1 MMDFRDPLFSV
12 IMFFV
17 IVLISVLV
25 TIGLGKLRE
34 YLREKNLEEFL
45 KDFEYIKIENLK
57 LDEASIDALYLLA
70 KAYEKEGDFEK
81 SLKIYLWI
89 SKNIKSVEILKHIA
103 TLYYKAG
110 FLEKAK
116 KTAYQ
121 ILSTKP
127 RDVGTLKLLILI
139 DEKLNNLH
147 EIVNVLEIFE
157 ELEITLEEEKAYA
170 LFKLA
175 LRKNCNIEFCEDVR
189 SIDDIY
195 KKYPFIER
203 EYLKELFIT
212 DPKKAYETIKDDKV
226 YEYLDLYWQRDDIP
240 ENDKF
245 KNILAAKHIVKCD
258 KKAPFEIEL
267 LKQTQ
272 KNFADLEFEYI
283 CGNCKKIFPL
293 YSTRCPNCH
302 ELFKQKLLMNVVEK
316 KELKNIEF

>member
-1 MMDFRDPLFSV
+1 MDYRDPLFSV

-17 IVLISVLV
+17 IILISVLV
-25 TIGLGKLRE
+25 TIGLGKFRE
-34 YLREKNLEEFL
+34 YLREKRLEEFL

-89 SKNIKSVEILKHIA
+89 SKNIKSTEILRHIA

-121 ILSTKP
+121 ILSSKP
-127 RDVGTLKLLILI
+127 RDIDTLKLLILI
-139 DEKLNNLH
+139 DEKLDNLN

-157 ELEITLEEEKAYA
+157 ELEMPLLEEKAYA
-170 LFKLA
+170 LFKLIQ
-175 LRKNCNIEFCEDVR
+175 KNECDIDFCEEVKNIE
-189 SIDDIY
+189 DIY
-195 KKYPFIER
+195 QKYPFIKR
-203 EYLKELFIT
+203 EYLKEIFIT
-212 DPKKAYETIKDDKV
+212 NPQKAYNEINEQEV
-226 YEYLDLYWQRDDIP
+226 YEYIDLFWHRNDIP
-240 ENDKF
+240 YEDRF
-245 KNILAAKHIVKCD
+245 MNILAAKHLVKCE
-258 KKAPFEIEL
+258 KKAPFEIEV
-267 LKQTQ
+267 LKQL
-272 KNFADLEFEYI
+272 KKDFADLEFEYV
-283 CGNCKKIFPL
+283 CQNCKKLFPL

-302 ELFKQKLLMNVVEK
+302 QLFKQKVLFNVVEK

>member
-1 MMDFRDPLFSV
+1 MDYRDPLFSV

-25 TIGLGKLRE
+25 TIGLGKFRE

-57 LDEASIDALYLLA
+57 LDEASIDALFLLA

-89 SKNIKSVEILKHIA
+89 SKNIKSVEILKHI
-103 TLYYKAG
+103 TNLYYKAG

-121 ILSTKP
+121 ILSIKP
-127 RDVGTLKLLILI
+127 RDVGTLELLILI

-147 EIVNVLEIFE
+147 EIINILEIFE
-157 ELEITLEEEKAYA
+157 ELEISLPDEKAYA
-170 LFKLA
+170 LLKLA
-175 LRKNCNIEFCEDVR
+175 LKKNCNIEFCEDVK

-203 EYLKELFIT
+203 EYLKEMFLT
-212 DPKKAYETIKDDKV
+212 NPKKAYETIKEDKV
-226 YEYLDLYWQRDDIP
+226 YEYLDLYWHRDDIP
-240 ENDKF
+240 NTEKF
-245 KNILAAKHIVKCD
+245 KNILAAKHLEICNE
-258 KKAPFEIEL
+258 KAPFEIEI
-267 LKQTQ
+267 LKQV
-272 KNFADLEFEYI
+272 KKDFADLEFEYI
-283 CGNCKKIFPL
+283 CENCKKIFPL

-302 ELFKQKLLMNVVEK
+302 KLFKQKLLMNVVEK
-316 KELKNIEF
+316 KELQNIEF

>member
-1 MMDFRDPLFSV
+1 MDFRDPLFSV

-17 IVLISVLV
+17 IVLLSVLI

-34 YLREKNLEEFL
+34 YLREKRLEEFL

-57 LDEASIDALYLLA
+57 LDEASVDALYLLA

-89 SKNIKSVEILKHIA
+89 SKNIKSTEILRHIA
-103 TLYYKAG
+103 KLYYKAG

-127 RDVGTLKLLILI
+127 RDIETLKLLLLI
-139 DEKLNNLH
+139 DEKLDNLN
-147 EIVNVLEIFE
+147 EIINVLEIFE
-157 ELEITLEEEKAYA
+157 ELEISLSEEKAYA
-170 LFKLA
+170 LFKLS
-175 LRKNCNIEFCEDVR
+175 LKKKCEIEFCKDIKTIEDV
-189 SIDDIY
+189 Y

-203 EYLKELFIT
+203 EYLKELFKTNIQ
-212 DPKKAYETIKDDKV
+212 KAYNEIPKSRV
-226 YEYLDLYWQRDDIP
+226 YEYLDLYWHRNDIP
-240 ENDKF
+240 YEDKYM
-245 KNILAAKHIVKCD
+245 NVLAAKHMAKCED
-258 KKAPFEIEL
+258 KAPFEIEV
-267 LKQTQ
+267 LKQL
-272 KNFADLEFEYI
+272 KNNFADLEFEYV
-283 CGNCKKIFPL
+283 CENCKKIFPL

-302 ELFKQKLLMNVVEK
+302 QLFKHKLLFNIVEK

>member
-1 MMDFRDPLFSV
+1 MDFRDPLFSV

-34 YLREKNLEEFL
+34 YLREKKLEEFL

-89 SKNIKSVEILKHIA
+89 SKNLKSIEILRHIA

-121 ILSTKP
+121 ILSAKP
-127 RDVGTLKLLILI
+127 RDIETLRLLILI
-139 DEKLNNLH
+139 DEKLDNLN

-157 ELEITLEEEKAYA
+157 ELEIQLLEEKAYA
-170 LFKLA
+170 LFKLS
-175 LRKNCNIEFCEDVR
+175 LKQECGIEFCSDIKTIEDV
-189 SIDDIY
+189 Y
-195 KKYPFIER
+195 KKYPFVKR
-203 EYLKELFIT
+203 EFLKEIFKT
-212 DPKKAYETIKDDKV
+212 KPVKAYREINESEV
-226 YEYLDLYWQRDDIP
+226 YEFIDLFWHRTDIP
-240 ENDKF
+240 HEEKF
-245 KNILAAKHIVKCD
+245 MNILAAKHLVKCE
-258 KKAPFEIEL
+258 KKAPFEIEV
-267 LKQTQ
+267 LKQL
-272 KNFADLEFEYI
+272 KDGFADLEFEYV
-283 CGNCKKIFPL
+283 CRNCKKIFPL

-302 ELFKQKLLMNVVEK
+302 QLFKQKVLFNIVEK
-316 KELKNIEF
+316 KDLKSIEF

>member
-1 MMDFRDPLFSV
+1 MDFRDPLFSV

-17 IVLISVLV
+17 IVLISVLI

-34 YLREKNLEEFL
+34 YSREKKLEEFL

-89 SKNIKSVEILKHIA
+89 SKNLKSTEILRHIA
-103 TLYYKAG
+103 KLYYKAG

-127 RDVGTLKLLILI
+127 RDTETLKLLILI
-139 DEKLNNLH
+139 DEKLDNLN

-157 ELEITLEEEKAYA
+157 ELEISLTEEKAYA
-170 LFKLA
+170 LFKLS
-175 LRKNCNIEFCEDVR
+175 LKKDCDIEFCKDIKTIEDV
-189 SIDDIY
+189 Y
-195 KKYPFIER
+195 KKYPFIRR
-203 EYLKELFIT
+203 EYLRELFKT
-212 DPKKAYETIKDDKV
+212 DPAKAYNE
-226 YEYLDLYWQRDDIP
+226 IP
-240 ENDKF
+240 ENNVYGYIDLFWYRNDIPYENKF
-245 KNILAAKHIVKCD
+245 MNILAAKHLAKCE
-258 KKAPFEIEL
+258 KKAPFELEV
-267 LKQTQ
+267 LKQL
-272 KNFADLEFEYI
+272 KENFADLEFEYV
-283 CGNCKKIFPL
+283 CQNCKKIFPL

-302 ELFKQKLLMNVVEK
+302 QLFKQKVLFNIIEK
-316 KELKNIEF
+316 KELKDIEF

>member
-1 MMDFRDPLFSV
+1 MDYRDPLFSV

-25 TIGLGKLRE
+25 TLGLGKFRE
-34 YLREKNLEEFL
+34 YLREKRLQEFL
-45 KDFEYIKIENLK
+45 EDFEYIKIENLK

-89 SKNIKSVEILKHIA
+89 SKNIKSTEILKHIA
-103 TLYYKAG
+103 VLYYKAG

-127 RDVGTLKLLILI
+127 RDVETLKLLILI
-139 DEKLNNLH
+139 DEKLNNLK
-147 EIVNVLEIFE
+147 EIINVLEIFE

-175 LRKNCNIEFCEDVR
+175 LNKSCNVDFCEEVKNIE
-189 SIDDIY
+189 DIY
-195 KKYPFIER
+195 KKYPFIQR
-203 EYLKELFIT
+203 EYLKELFLS
-212 DPKKAYETIKDDKV
+212 DPEKAYAFITEEKV
-226 YEYLDLYWQRDDIP
+226 YEYLDLYWNRYDIP
-240 ENDKF
+240 EEDKF
-245 KNILAAKHIVKCD
+245 LNVLAAKHKVKCN

-267 LKQTQ
+267 LKQV
-272 KNFADLEFEYI
+272 KKDFADLEFEYI
-283 CGNCKKIFPL
+283 CANCKKVFPL

-302 ELFKQKLLMNVVEK
+302 ELFKQKLIFNVVEK